1 MLFESSLKLSIS
13 NQLEINQIILPAV
26 LKTYSL
32 KVVVFISL
40 VLFIAFWRNT
50 VFFPLQCEIY
60 SFDENGS
67 DLRNSAVTD
76 LRYG

>member
-50 VFFPLQCEIY
+50 IFFPY
-60 SFDENGS
+60 SVKFIALMKMEV
-67 DLRNSAVTD
+67 A
-76 LRYG
+76 